1 MELTFLQISIITV
14 LSILIVVSLFFLFL
28 PRIKFEYA
36 SKYLNKIF
44 NRIIFNIIHELDY
57 YLIPQVIIRLPGND
71 DVIIDHL
78 VFGDKFIYAIKDL
91 YFQGG
96 LLGKANDKEWQY
108 YSFKQRKN
116 DYVYIPNP
124 FHINKKRIEKLSLI
138 TGLDRHLFISIILVN
153 NEAIIDRIPL
163 SNDSEYIINIRNFEK
178 LIKAIEAR
186 DVPPFKDDVL
196 AKAVLDIASIRLSK

>member
-1 MELTFLQISIITV
+1 M
-14 LSILIVVSLFFLFL
+14 
-28 PRIKFEYA
+28 
-36 SKYLNKIF
+36 
-44 NRIIFNIIHELDY
+44 
-57 YLIPQVIIRLPGND
+57 IPQVIIRLPGND